1 MMLLLYRWA
10 TTMGG
15 PAIRLHLRRRM
26 ARGKEDPHRFGER
39 QGRPARPRPVG
50 PLVWVHAASVGES
63 ISVLPLIARVL
74 AMRPNATVLLT
85 TGTVTS
91 ARLMAERLPAG
102 AIHQYVPVDRV
113 SYVRSFLDHWRPD
126 LALWA
131 ESEFWPNLL
140 GETAK
145 RNIPIVLINGRVSDR
160 SFARWRRYR
169 RTIKSILGGFR
180 LCLGQSETDAER
192 LRQLGA
198 PAVAAPGNLKLA
210 APPLPADP
218 AKLADLRSQ
227 IAGRPVWVA
236 ASTHAGEEALCGRV
250 HRQLTRCHPRLLT
263 IVVPRHPERGKGIAD
278 ELTADGLTVARRSAG
293 EAITETVEVYVA
305 DTIGELGLF
314 YRLAGV
320 AFIGKSL
327 VPLGGQNPLEAA
339 CLDCAILFG
348 PHMANF
354 REMAARLKEGGGAE
368 EVADEAA
375 LVAVLGRLLT
385 DREDRRA
392 RAAAASF
399 FARAEAQVLDR
410 IVEQLAPFVQ
420 RLPVEPGGGG
430 ARA

>member
-10 TTMGG
+10 TTLGG
-15 PAIRLHLRRRM
+15 PAIQIYLNRRM

-39 QGRPARPRPVG
+39 LGRPARPRPSGLV
-50 PLVWVHAASVGES
+50 VWVHAASVGES
-63 ISVLPLIARVL
+63 ISVLPLIERVR
-74 AMRPNATVLLT
+74 AMRPDATVLLT

-102 AIHQYVPVDRV
+102 AIHQFVPVDRV
-113 SYVRSFLDHWRPD
+113 AYVRSFLDHWRPD

-169 RTIKSILGGFR
+169 GTIKSILGGFR
-180 LCLGQSETDAER
+180 LCLGQSETDADR

-198 PAVAAPGNLKLA
+198 PVVAAPGNLKLA

-218 AKLADLRSQ
+218 AKLADLRAQ

-236 ASTHAGEEALCGRV
+236 ASTHAGEEVLCGRV
-250 HRQLTRCHPRLLT
+250 HRQLTLCHPGLLT
-263 IVVPRHPERGKGIAD
+263 LVVPRHPERGKGIAE
-278 ELTADGLTVARRSAG
+278 ELAADGLVVARRSAG
-293 EAITETVEVYVA
+293 EPITESTGVYVA

-314 YRLAGV
+314 YRLADI

-348 PHMANF
+348 PHMDNF
-354 REMAARLKEGGGAE
+354 REIAARLKGSGGAE

-385 DREDRRA
+385 DREDRDA
-392 RAAAASF
+392 RAAAASA

-410 IVEQLAPFVQ
+410 IVERLAPFLD
-420 RLPVEPGGGG
+420 RLPEPEAGR